1 VQCVFHTLLLRPY
14 ITNAPVSYILPAC
27 WHPPRPFP
35 SSPCGHGHGPN
46 PSSSQLNF
54 DRKPRS
60 SPGTHDLPRIFARVY
75 RHPPGVHPSRF
86 AASRARIST
95 AMGVIF
101 DERKYPV
108 VDSAPTVR
116 STGTNPPEAPWTRN
130 GSARKPSSC
139 TARSLNRRTN
149 ACHGVADDSR
159 CTSKTAC

>member
-1 VQCVFHTLLLRPY
+1 MPPFLTSYRLAGTHHHRFHPLLLVTAMVQTLPPPSLTSIVNLVHRP
-14 ITNAPVSYILPAC
+14 
-27 WHPPRPFP
+27 
-35 SSPCGHGHGPN
+35 GH
-46 PSSSQLNF
+46 
-54 DRKPRS
+54 D
-60 SPGTHDLPRIFARVY
+60 DLPRIFARVY
-75 RHPPGVHPSRF
+75 RHPPSVQPSRF

-130 GSARKPSSC
+130 GSTRKPSSC
-139 TARSLNRRTN
+139 TARSLKRRTN